1 MSIDPDLRDQSGI
14 EEALGQILPAME
26 RAEEDPGQPAFCRNR
41 GRTAARGE
49 EQARGEPKDAG
60 VQMSQTDLFPQSTE
74 RAEIVPPRMT
84 IDADAVPVRQVRVV
98 REDRGLVSLELESL
112 GKIAQVPP
120 WLQVHLRLREC
131 FGDYRNP
138 K

>member
-1 MSIDPDLRDQSGI
+1 
-14 EEALGQILPAME
+14 
-26 RAEEDPGQPAFCRNR
+26 
-41 GRTAARGE
+41 
-49 EQARGEPKDAG
+49 
-60 VQMSQTDLFPQSTE
+60 MSQTDLFPQSTE
-74 RAEIVPPRMT
+74 RAEIVPSRMT

-98 REDRGLVSLELESL
+98 REDRGLVSLELKSL